1 MNISILQ
8 IEIRTKYIQD
18 NMYLIVGCG
27 LSGAVLAERIA
38 NVLHEDVLIIEKS
51 DHIAGNC
58 YDYIDVETGIL
69 CCKYGAHLFH
79 TNNEDVWSYI
89 SSFDKWIRWEHKV
102 LSFVDDK
109 YVSIPINITTVNEL
123 CGQHLQTPEEMQEW
137 LDKNQVKYTET
148 VKNSEEM
155 ALSRVGRELYNKMI
169 KEYTYKQWSK
179 FPHELD
185 KSVLARIP
193 IRDNFD
199 TRYFSDKYQALPE
212 KGYTHFVSKLID
224 HPLITYKLNTDFNDF
239 RKTNDLSKYKK
250 IIYTGPIDRY
260 FETDEKLEYRS
271 IKFIQEVHRN
281 TRYYQQNSVVNYP
294 EPEHPFTRIV
304 EYKHFLNQTSPHT
317 IIFKEITNDVGDP
330 YYPVPTKRNQ
340 DLYERYKQMAEK
352 ETNVIFVGRLANYKY
367 FNMDEAISNALDVFD
382 KCVKH
387 VDVF

>member
-1 MNISILQ
+1 
-8 IEIRTKYIQD
+8 
-18 NMYLIVGCG
+18 MYLIVGCG

-38 NVLHEDVLIIEKS
+38 NVLHEHVLIIEKS

-58 YDYIDVETGIL
+58 YDYIDEETGIL

-79 TNNEDVWSYI
+79 TNNESVWSYI
-89 SSFDKWIRWEHKV
+89 SSFDNWIRWEHEV
-102 LSFVDDK
+102 LSFVDGK
-109 YVSIPINITTVNEL
+109 YVSMPINITTVNEL
-123 CGQHLQTPEEMQEW
+123 CSQHLQTSDEMREW
-137 LDKNQVKYTET
+137 LERSQVKCTDI
-148 VKNSEEM
+148 KNSEDM
-155 ALSRVGRELYNKMI
+155 ALSRVGKVLYDKMI
-169 KEYTYKQWSK
+169 KDYTYKQWSK

-224 HPLITYKLNTDFNDF
+224 NPLITCKLNTDFNDF

-260 FETDEKLEYRS
+260 FEADEKLEYRS
-271 IKFIQEVHRN
+271 IKFVKEVHKN

-340 DLYERYKQMAEK
+340 NLYERYKQMAEK

-367 FNMDEAISNALDVFD
+367 FNMDEAISNAFDVFD
-382 KCVKH
+382 RCVNN
-387 VDVF
+387 VNT